1 MSGRYVDAHSPLWIL
16 LHEEANGEMS
26 VALPAGFAFAPRLTH
41 HGFYIS
47 SLARLFLPRCMKGTS
62 NYLYPGQAMGVCE
75 AGEDERGVR
84 ES

>member
-41 HGFYIS
+41 HGFYIFFVGEALS
-47 SLARLFLPRCMKGTS
+47 S
-62 NYLYPGQAMGVCE
+62 AMYEGHV
-75 AGEDERGVR
+75 
-84 ES
+84 

>member
-26 VALPAGFAFAPRLTH
+26 VALPAGPAFAPRLRH
-41 HGFYIS
+41 YGFYS
-47 SLARLFLPRCMKGTS
+47 GFVGEALFYCDVGRARLTIPIRLR
-62 NYLYPGQAMGVCE
+62 LGVCE

-84 ES
+84 ER